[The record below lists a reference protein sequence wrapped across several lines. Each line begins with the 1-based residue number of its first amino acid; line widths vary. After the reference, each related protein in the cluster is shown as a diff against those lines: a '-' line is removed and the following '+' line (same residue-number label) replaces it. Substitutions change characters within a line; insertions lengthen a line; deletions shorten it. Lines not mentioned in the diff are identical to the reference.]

1 MLVLE
6 SERSRGK
13 ARTVG
18 VKALVAALAVAAAG
32 GAVWLGLGGG
42 AASGDALGDG
52 CQGSLAVEEART
64 FFDGAEL
71 EARGHTGEWV
81 GYDTEWCSVTARGQD
96 SGPTLRLQIRP
107 VAAHR
112 ASGAAEEASA
122 TPIGYGWN
130 GSFVGRSRPEAAV
143 LVDCAALPGK
153 GLLVLAE
160 ATAKTEDLTKEQVR
174 QVARLATETARKA
187 ADRFHCEGALG
198 TRPSGVDPSEWREVP
213 PARATGTCHNV
224 VPAATATRLGVTAI
238 SEKPAGR
245 ALTEACALKRGEKTL
260 ADLTA
265 YYGASA
271 QQEMYLDGR
280 YPGSVKGATMRALT
294 CKGALGTAY
303 VKLVRPAGGQD
314 GRRDLEAADVQEL
327 LDGFAAAS
335 TARHGCGA

>member
-1 MLVLE
+1 M
-6 SERSRGK
+6 
-13 ARTVG
+13 TG
-18 VKALVAALAVAAAG
+18 VKALAAALVMAAAG
-32 GAVWLGLGGG
+32 GAVWFGCAGGK
-42 AASGDALGDG
+42 ASGDDLGDS
-52 CQGSLAVEEART
+52 CRGSLAVEEART
-64 FFDGAEL
+64 FFAGADL

-122 TPIGYGWN
+122 TPLGHGWD

-143 LVDCAALPGK
+143 LVDCAALPGQ
-153 GLLVLAE
+153 GLLVLTE
-160 ATAKTEDLTKEQVR
+160 ATANTEDLTSDQVR

-198 TRPSGVDPSEWREVP
+198 TRPSGVDLSEWREVP
-213 PARATGTCHNV
+213 PARATGTCRNV
-224 VPAATATRLGVTAI
+224 IPAATAARLGVTAV

-245 ALTEACALKRGEKTL
+245 ALTEACALKRGERTL
-260 ADLTA
+260 AGLTA

-303 VKLVRPAGGQD
+303 VKLVRPSGGQD
-314 GRRDLEAADVQEL
+314 GPGDLRPADVQEL
-327 LDGFAAAS
+327 LDTFAAES
-335 TARHGCGA
+335 TARHGCPV

>member
-1 MLVLE
+1 MTDTGH
-6 SERSRGK
+6 SRGK
-13 ARTVG
+13 ALTVG
-18 VKALVAALAVAAAG
+18 VKTLAAVLTVAAAG
-32 GAVWLGLGGG
+32 GAVWFGLGG
-42 AASGDALGDG
+42 ATASGDDLGDS
-52 CQGSLAVEEART
+52 CRGSLAAEEART
-64 FFDGAEL
+64 FFVGAEL

-81 GYDTEWCSVTARGQD
+81 GYDTEWCSVTARGRD

-160 ATAKTEDLTKEQVR
+160 ATAKTEDLTKEQLL
-174 QVARLATETARKA
+174 QVARLATETARNTVG
-187 ADRFHCEGALG
+187 RFHCEGALG
-198 TRPSGVDPSEWREVP
+198 RRPSGVDLSEWRDVP
-213 PARATGTCHNV
+213 PVRAVGTCRDV
-224 VPAATATRLGVTAI
+224 VPTATATRLGVTAV

-271 QQEMYLDGR
+271 EQEMYLDGR
-280 YPGSVKGATMRALT
+280 YPGSVDGATMRATT

-303 VKLVRPAGGQD
+303 VKLVRPPGGQN
-314 GRRDLEAADVQEL
+314 GRQDLGPADVQEL
-327 LDGFAAAS
+327 LGRFEAAS
-335 TARHGCGA
+335 TARHGCPA